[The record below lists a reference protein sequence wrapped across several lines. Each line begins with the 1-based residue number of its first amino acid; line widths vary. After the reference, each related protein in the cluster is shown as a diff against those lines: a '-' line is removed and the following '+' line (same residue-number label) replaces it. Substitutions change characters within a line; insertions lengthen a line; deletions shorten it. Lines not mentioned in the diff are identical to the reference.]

1 MTTQNPETRMTLDD
15 AVEEVLGM
23 LTGLDLVYDPRQDRY
38 RSITRQLNR
47 AMRAVAL
54 EQEWSWYAAT
64 TSVGQVAAGEQVVFL
79 PATLRPRI
87 VNDDAVRL
95 VDTTGAVVVWA
106 YVLPRD
112 ALHKYGG
119 SAALR
124 CSVVRNQIFFSRPFL
139 RSEAGLDI
147 QVPTMREPTMF
158 RLPDLPQAI
167 DESTGEIVQV
177 PDAIRNQLVDFSYP
191 DLVIAK
197 AAAMYAATDPVMQ
210 PRVQTLEEGYKDLM
224 YQLIER
230 DVANTDT
237 PFMNDFSLGIKSGM
251 VDNVLANPFPSAD
264 WR

>member
-1 MTTQNPETRMTLDD
+1 MPPQNFETQLSLDD
-15 AVEEVLGM
+15 AVEEVLSM

-38 RSITRQLNR
+38 RSIARQINR
-47 AMRAVAL
+47 ATRAIAL
-54 EQEWSWYAAT
+54 EQEWQWFADT
-64 TSVGQVAAGEQVVFL
+64 TSVGQAVAGDQVVVL
-79 PATLRPRI
+79 SSQLRPRI
-87 VNDDAVRL
+87 INDDAVRL
-95 VDTTGAVVVWA
+95 VDAGGSPVVWA
-106 YVLPRD
+106 YILPRD
-112 ALHKYGG
+112 SLHKYGG

-139 RSEAGLDI
+139 RSEDGLDI
-147 QVPTMREPTMF
+147 QVPTMREPKMI
-158 RLPDLPQAI
+158 RLPDLPQEI

-177 PDAIRNQLVDFSYP
+177 PDSIRNQLIDFNYP

-224 YQLIER
+224 YQLMER
-230 DVANTDT
+230 DSANTDT

-251 VDNVLANPFPSAD
+251 VSNTPANPYPSAD